1 MEVFRSEIKVGLLI
15 VVSFVLLSIGI
26 FITSDL
32 RNLWEDKRSIV
43 LLFPY
48 ADGLT
53 KGSPVWYAGLEVG
66 EVSDVRI
73 ATQARDRIGVT
84 VKIDPKAQVRKDSRV
99 DIRSLGMMGAKYVE
113 ISPGSPDS
121 PELAPGE
128 IIEGGSPTSLTQV
141 METGYVVAA
150 RLVDL
155 IQETRTLIKDLG
167 SESAIK
173 ATVQN
178 ANALL
183 VELRERGQE
192 LKPVMGNLT
201 SFSSSLDAAG
211 KHLNATLGE
220 GGKDLTALL
229 KELRDTNKGLKDRIN
244 DLQARIDKTLTQV
257 DKGFSDAG
265 SCVRDV
271 RSLVVSSEQDIA
283 SLLRHLS
290 ETSRH
295 LEALSEDLRAHP
307 YKVIWKK
314 DGTVDELVPSG
325 TDQWREK
332 GRIGPHGRE

>member
-15 VVSFVLLSIGI
+15 LVSFVLLSVGI

-32 RNLWEDKRSIV
+32 RSLWANKRTIV

-73 ATQARDRIGVT
+73 ATQARDRIGVS
-84 VKIDPKAQVRKDSRV
+84 VRIDPQAQVRKDSRV

-121 PELAPGE
+121 PDLAPGE
-128 IIEGGSPTSLTQV
+128 IIEGGRPTSLTQV

-155 IQETRTLIKDLG
+155 IEETRTLIKDLG
-167 SESAIK
+167 AESAIK

-178 ANALL
+178 ANELL
-183 VELRERGQE
+183 VELRERGQD
-192 LKPVMGNLT
+192 LKPVMGNLS
-201 SFSSSLDAAG
+201 SFSNSLDSAG

-220 GGKDLTALL
+220 GGKELTTLL
-229 KELRDTNKGLKDRIN
+229 KELRDTNKGLKEHIN
-244 DLQARIDKTLTQV
+244 DLQARLDKTLTQV

-307 YKVIWKK
+307 YKIIWKK
-314 DGTVDELVPSG
+314 DGTVDEVIPSG

-332 GRIGPHGRE
+332 GRIGPHGKE